1 MTGIAGTF
9 RFLSVKLLVF
19 WVKLCFLGENQVLR
33 TISIG
38 TCVSVQGLVVG
49 QTADGK
55 LIVRVD
61 EKTFVGRPVEQVR
74 AA

>member
-1 MTGIAGTF
+1 
-9 RFLSVKLLVF
+9 
-19 WVKLCFLGENQVLR
+19 
-33 TISIG
+33 
-38 TCVSVQGLVVG
+38 LVVG

-61 EKTFVGRPVEQVR
+61 EKTYIGTPISQMK